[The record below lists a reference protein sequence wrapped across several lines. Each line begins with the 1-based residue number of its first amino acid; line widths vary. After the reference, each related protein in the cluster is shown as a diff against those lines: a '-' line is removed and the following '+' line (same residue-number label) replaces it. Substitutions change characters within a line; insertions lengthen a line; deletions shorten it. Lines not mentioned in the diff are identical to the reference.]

1 MQITIIPAST
11 RVATQTIRILLA
23 DPSALSVVGFYRN
36 LTRVPAEFLSNPKF
50 SAKRG
55 DIEDASTLDFAGS
68 DIILSITPMWYDGR
82 DILTVAKEVSW
93 NVRNR
98 IEETCISVKR
108 LVVLSSMGGQYDE
121 GTGAILTNHAA
132 EEILGATKNAKEV
145 VIVRPAYF
153 MENWGEAVGTIKS
166 DGFFFSIFTPASFKI
181 PHIAVKDI
189 ASTLAGELLSTSRTP
204 SPLPEGSSPY
214 ALEIQG
220 PKYSTEDVKRIF
232 EEVSGKKD
240 IQVRE
245 IPKEGVQGFYEAAGF
260 PSNVA
265 KPFAEMSNS
274 ILEGGKLFENPEP
287 RTKDVRILRTEL
299 KDVIEELWNAATKE

>member
-1 MQITIIPAST
+1 MQITVIPAST

-23 DPSALSVVGFYRN
+23 DPSASVVGFYRN
-36 LTRVPAEFLSNPKF
+36 PSKVPAEFLSNPKF
-50 SAKRG
+50 SAKQG
-55 DIEDASTLDFAGS
+55 DIEDASTLDFSGS
-68 DIILSITPMWYDGR
+68 DLILSITPMWYDGR
-82 DILTVAKEVSW
+82 DIMTVAKEVSW
-93 NVRNR
+93 NVRNK
-98 IEETCISVKR
+98 IEETCDDIQR

-132 EEILGATKNAKEV
+132 EEIIGATKNAKEA

-166 DGFFFSIFTPASFKI
+166 DGYFFSTFTPASFQI
-181 PHIAVKDI
+181 PHIAIKDI
-189 ASTLAGELLSTSRTP
+189 ASTLASELLSISGGTH
-204 SPLPEGSSPY
+204 SPLPAGSSPY

-240 IQVRE
+240 IQVKE

-260 PSNVA
+260 PPNVA
-265 KPFAEMSNS
+265 KPFAEMNNS
-274 ILEGGKLFENPEP
+274 IIEGGKLFESPEP
-287 RTKDVRILRTEL
+287 RTKDVRIMRTEL
-299 KDVIEELWNAATKE
+299 KDVIKELWNGAGKE